1 MTPKLFLFFALVAL
15 ASCGEN
21 KDDITSTVDHSGSI
35 ETSIAVEHA
44 DSTRDVVVTTHKVWT
59 NGQIAST
66 IIHRDTIPG
75 LGSIIANGENSN
87 GDTANLKVPKDYQI
101 FITMK

>member
-1 MTPKLFLFFALVAL
+1 MAPKHFLFFAVIVL
-15 ASCGEN
+15 ASCGGKE
-21 KDDITSTVDHSGSI
+21 DITNTVDHAGSI

-44 DSTRDVVVTTHKVWT
+44 DSTRDVIVTTHKVWT

-66 IIHRDTIPG
+66 IVHRDTIPG
-75 LGSIIANGENSN
+75 LGSIVTAGENGN
-87 GDTANLKVPKDYQI
+87 GDTATLTVPKDYQI